1 MSLTINKHGP
11 TFKRKEKRE
20 EKCMSPHIPVTPA
33 LSRTDVGRLL
43 KLPDHQLRF
52 GSRLSE
58 VKQRNYLERVKVKP
72 GVMAHTC
79 NPSTQETEA
88 GGLP

>member
-1 MSLTINKHGP
+1 MVPPSRGRK
-11 TFKRKEKRE
+11 KEKRSV
-20 EKCMSPHIPVTPA
+20 CLLIPVTPA

-58 VKQRNYLERVKVKP
+58 VKQRNYSERVKVKP